1 MIEELKRDFT
11 LLLHEI
17 CCHIN
22 VTKEEDGKVKDINGI
37 GHQGTIM
44 RQDIIKYLRNQR
56 KGSYQR
62 MTLKRTKYGWMRNH
76 IV

>member
-1 MIEELKRDFT
+1 LIEELKRDFT

-17 CCHIN
+17 LCHIN

-37 GHQGTIM
+37 RHQGTIM
-44 RQDIIKYLRNQR
+44 RQNIIKYLMNQR

-62 MTLKRTKYGWMRNH
+62 MTLKRTKYGWMNNH
-76 IV
+76 IA